1 MENADGERK
10 FKIYLSINIEEIIM
24 IITSNSEY
32 DILGI
37 SQPDH
42 EDLSRFLLQ
51 LVPWP
56 GF

>member
-42 EDLSRFLLQ
+42 EDLSRCHMGIF
-51 LVPWP
+51 PP
-56 GF
+56 